1 MIKLIY
7 IIILSYFL
15 TGGIG
20 FYFINRHKSS
30 QIARK
35 SYTKFGVYFIIINL
49 LFFSIVINPVFF
61 KYITIVIVGGGMI
74 ELFSLHRSA
83 GYKNKGIF
91 RISLLIF
98 IVLSYG
104 LFSFSQLNKELIL
117 FSFLILSI
125 FDSFS
130 QITGQL
136 WGRKKILPEISPNKT
151 FGGLMGGSLVALFSA
166 ILLRNLFLGS
176 VTELLII
183 AFGIIAFAFAGDL
196 AASWYKRVFHAK
208 DFSNFIPGHGGLMDR
223 FDSLL
228 AGGAWVGLCAW
239 ILNI

>member
-15 TGGIG
+15 AGGIG
-20 FYFINRHKSS
+20 FYLINRHKPI
-30 QIARK
+30 QVARK

-61 KYITIVIVGGGMI
+61 KYISFVIIGGGMM
-74 ELFSLHRSA
+74 ELFFLHQST

-91 RISLLIF
+91 LISLLIF
-98 IVLSYG
+98 TSLSYG
-104 LFSFSQLNKELIL
+104 LFTFSLLNKNLIL
-117 FSFLILSI
+117 FSFLTLSI

-136 WGRKKILPEISPNKT
+136 WGRQKIVPKISPHKT
-151 FGGLMGGSLVALFSA
+151 WGGFIGGTLVALFSA
-166 ILLRNLFLGS
+166 ILLHKLFSGTL
-176 VTELLII
+176 TELLII
-183 AFGIIAFAFAGDL
+183 ATGIIVFAFAGDL
-196 AASWYKRVFHAK
+196 AASWYKRIFQAK
-208 DFSNFIPGHGGLMDR
+208 DFSNLIPGHGGLLDR

-228 AGGAWVGLCAW
+228 AGGAWVALSAW
-239 ILNI
+239 FLNI

>member
-15 TGGIG
+15 AGGIG
-20 FYFINRHKSS
+20 FYLINRHKP
-30 QIARK
+30 ILVACK

-61 KYITIVIVGGGMI
+61 KYITFVIIGGGML
-74 ELFSLHRSA
+74 ELFFLHQST
-83 GYKNKGIF
+83 GYKNKGVF
-91 RISLLIF
+91 LISLLF
-98 IVLSYG
+98 FTALSYG
-104 LFSFSQLNKELIL
+104 LYNFSLLNKELIL
-117 FSFLILSI
+117 FSFLTLSI

-136 WGRKKILPEISPNKT
+136 WGRQKIVPKISPQKT
-151 FGGLMGGSLVALFSA
+151 WGGLIGGSLVALFSA
-166 ILLRNLFLGS
+166 FLLRNLFQGS
-176 VTELLII
+176 MTELLII
-183 AFGIIAFAFAGDL
+183 ATGIIVFAFAGDL

-208 DFSNFIPGHGGLMDR
+208 DYSNLIPGHGGLLDR

-228 AGGAWVGLCAW
+228 AGGAWVALSAW